1 MNEAITLG
9 AASAE
14 EQRAAIALTLL
25 PGLGPTG
32 ARSAVA
38 QAGTCR
44 AALSRVGAFPE
55 TLRPLLQRAEEEL
68 AFCDKKGIRV
78 LPLTDAAYSARLRET
93 PDAPTV
99 IYYQG
104 TANLNAPHVLAIV
117 GTRHITEY
125 GRDVVRR
132 LTADLGRLVP
142 DSLVVSG
149 LAYGVDVHAHRG
161 ALEAGLP
168 TLGVLAH
175 GRDRL
180 YPAAHRETA
189 RQMLGRGGL
198 VTEYPSGT
206 RPVRGNFLQ
215 RNRIIA
221 GLADATVVIE
231 SARRGGALTTAR
243 LAQEYDRD
251 VFAFPGRTTDTY
263 SEGCNAL
270 IRSCRAALVTSAEDI
285 LAALGWESAAPPDAA
300 QPTLFPRLMPDE
312 QCAYDALR
320 DHAQRTAHDVAAATG
335 LPIGRATSALFAL
348 EMKGLART
356 LPGGAYRL
364 LS

>member
-1 MNEAITLG
+1 MNEAITLCEPTE
-9 AASAE
+9 AE
-14 EQRAAIALTLL
+14 LRAAIVLTLL
-25 PGLGPTG
+25 PGLGRTG

-44 AALSRVGAFPE
+44 GALSRQAVFAE
-55 TLRPLLQRAEEEL
+55 TLHPLLQRADEEL
-68 AFCDKKGIRV
+68 AYCQAQGISV
-78 LPLTDAAYSARLRET
+78 LPLTAEAYPARLRET

-99 IYYQG
+99 IYYRG
-104 TANLNAPHVLAIV
+104 TADLNARHVLAVV
-117 GTRHITEY
+117 GTRHITDY

-142 DSLVVSG
+142 DCLVVSG

-175 GRDRL
+175 GLDRL

-189 RQMLGRGGL
+189 KRMVGKGGL
-198 VTEYPSGT
+198 VTEYPRGT
-206 RPVRGNFLQ
+206 TPERSNFLQ

-221 GLADATVVIE
+221 GMADATLVVE

-270 IRSCRAALVTSAEDI
+270 IRSCRAALATSADDI
-285 LAALGWESAAPPDAA
+285 VESLGWETATPADAA
-300 QPTLFPRLMPDE
+300 QPTLFPRLLPDE
-312 QCAYDALR
+312 QSAYDALSDDR
-320 DHAQRTAHDVAAATG
+320 PRTPYDVAAAAG

-356 LPGGAYRL
+356 LPGGAYRRL
-364 LS
+364 R